1 MDLSS
6 YPNKTYIT
14 VKIIKHYTQKGAVSG
29 LLLTIAAIVVITL
42 IIIWLLLLT
51 KPQPQAKLVAP
62 VPVQVVTV
70 LVESRAIHP
79 FEDVTGRLQP
89 VKTAQIRFEVAGQ
102 VRIRS
107 VEPGKKVAAETLL
120 LQLQDEDYRDQLL
133 QAEAEL
139 LIEQKG
145 AARDKDLLDYART
158 NLQLQQQ
165 EEARLQSLVEK
176 NLIAQSQLDTTR
188 QRVFDLQA
196 EVARLEFS
204 VSTASARIRTKQSRR
219 DIAKRNLSRTS
230 LRAPFAGI
238 VNEVMLEEGD
248 YVNVNQAA
256 VSVVDTSE
264 YDLQLDVRGELLA
277 SLKLNQ
283 AIMVQVKQKSFQGV
297 VVALQPDPDVN
308 TNTHQIRVRIA
319 GDELQAGALAVATIP
334 ITAQAE
340 AMVIPVSAVLN
351 LRGKEYVFSLQDD
364 RLKKIAVKL
373 GRRLQN
379 EYVVLSGLVPGQ
391 KIIARDVTS
400 LSDEQVVTFE

>member
-1 MDLSS
+1 M
-6 YPNKTYIT
+6 
-14 VKIIKHYTQKGAVSG
+14 KIIKHYTQKGAVSG
-29 LLLTIAAIVVITL
+29 LLLTIAAIVIITL
-42 IIIWLLLLT
+42 IIIWLLLWT

-62 VPVQVVTV
+62 VPVKVVSV
-70 LVESRAIHP
+70 LVESRAIYP
-79 FEDVTGRLQP
+79 FEEVTGRLQP
-89 VKTAQIRFEVAGQ
+89 VKTAQIRFEVTGQ
-102 VRIRS
+102 VRIRA

-158 NLQLQQQ
+158 NLQLQEQ
-165 EEARLQSLVEK
+165 EEARLQSLVKK

-204 VSTASARIRTKQSRR
+204 VATASARIRTKQSRR

-238 VNEVMLEEGD
+238 VNEVMVEEGD

-277 SLKLNQ
+277 SLELNQ
-283 AIMVQVKQKSFQGV
+283 VIMVQVNQNSLQGV

-308 TNTHQIRVRIA
+308 TNTHQIRVRIS
-319 GDELQAGALAVATIP
+319 GDELQAGVLAIATIP

-340 AMVIPVSAVLN
+340 AIVIPVSAVLN

-364 RLKKIAVKL
+364 RLKKIPVKL

-379 EYVVLSGLVPGQ
+379 EYVVLSGLVSGQ

-400 LSDEQVVTFE
+400 LSDGQLVTFE

>member
-1 MDLSS
+1 M
-6 YPNKTYIT
+6 
-14 VKIIKHYTQKGAVSG
+14 KIIKHYTQKGAVSG
-29 LLLTIAAIVVITL
+29 LLLTIAAIVIITL
-42 IIIWLLLLT
+42 IIIWLLLWT

-62 VPVQVVTV
+62 VPVKVVTA
-70 LVESRAIHP
+70 LVKSRAIYP
-79 FEDVTGRLQP
+79 FEKVTGRLQP
-89 VKTAQIRFEVAGQ
+89 VKTAQIRFEVTGQ
-102 VRIRS
+102 VRIRA

-165 EEARLQSLVEK
+165 EEARLQSLVKK

-204 VSTASARIRTKQSRR
+204 VSTASARIRTKQSQR

-230 LRAPFAGI
+230 LRTPFAGI
-238 VNEVMLEEGD
+238 VNEVMVEEGD

-277 SLKLNQ
+277 SLELNQ
-283 AIMVQVKQKSFQGV
+283 TIMVQVNQKSLQGV

-319 GDELQAGALAVATIP
+319 GDELQAGVLAIATIP

-340 AMVIPVSAVLN
+340 AIVIPVSAVLN

-364 RLKKIAVKL
+364 RLKKIPVKL

-400 LSDEQVVTFE
+400 LSEGQLVTFE

>member
-1 MDLSS
+1 M
-6 YPNKTYIT
+6 
-14 VKIIKHYTQKGAVSG
+14 KIIKHYTQKGAVSG
-29 LLLTIAAIVVITL
+29 LLLTIAAIVVITMV
-42 IIIWLLLLT
+42 IIWLLLWT

-62 VPVQVVTV
+62 VPVKVVTV
-70 LVESRAIHP
+70 SVASRAIHP

-102 VRIRS
+102 VRIRA
-107 VEPGKKVAAETLL
+107 VEPGKKVVAETLL

-145 AARDKDLLDYART
+145 AARDKDLLYYART

-238 VNEVMLEEGD
+238 VNEVMVEEGD
-248 YVNVNQAA
+248 YVNANQAA

-264 YDLQLDVRGELLA
+264 FDLQLDVRGELLA

-283 AIMVQVKQKSFQGV
+283 AIMVQVNQKSLQGV
-297 VVALQPDPDVN
+297 VVALQPDPDMN

-319 GDELQAGALAVATIP
+319 GDELLAGALAVATIP
-334 ITAQAE
+334 IIAQAE

-351 LRGKEYVFSLQDD
+351 IRGKEFVFSLQDE
-364 RLKKIAVKL
+364 RLKKIPVKL

-400 LSDEQVVTFE
+400 LSDEQLVTFE